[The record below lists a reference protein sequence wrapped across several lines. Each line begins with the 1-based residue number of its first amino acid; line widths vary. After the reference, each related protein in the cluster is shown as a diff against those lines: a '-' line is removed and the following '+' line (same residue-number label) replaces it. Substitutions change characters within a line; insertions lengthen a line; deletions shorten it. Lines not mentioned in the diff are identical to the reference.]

1 MTDLQ
6 KDQVL
11 PYNILAERLV
21 LGSIL
26 INPEAIRIV
35 SQHLIIE
42 TFYLK
47 EHQLLYKSS
56 LLLYGQGKIVD
67 YINLTTYLQDQGLT
81 SYLKDLAI
89 IADFINQVV
98 SIGHLEDY
106 IALIYE
112 KFLRRSLIELGNE
125 IVNSAYLTQ
134 FPIENLFLRIEKKL
148 FFLAEKQK
156 IQNFSSTAE
165 ILNQILNEIK
175 NRLKATEIPGL
186 ISAFYDLDAI
196 TQGFQNSELIIV
208 AGRPSMGK
216 TAFSLNLAKNI
227 TEKFQKALVFFSL
240 EMTRKQL
247 IYRLLS
253 TETLIPTTRLRSGR
267 ISKNEWISLNQA
279 VLKLSKLNIYID
291 DSSHISVSKIN
302 LKIKKLQNDLKKT
315 IGLVIIDY
323 LQLVEGI
330 GKIDN
335 RVQEVS
341 KITRD
346 LKKLARDFNIPVI
359 VLSQLSRNVE
369 TRLNKRP
376 ILSDLRESGCFN
388 ISKNYLKYWEYF
400 TKKSLSSINCN
411 SLLSWTGKEF
421 FQEIKIS
428 TTLTGKKPTYIIQTV
443 LGWCICTTNNHKLLT
458 LDGWKRIDQL
468 DINDFISLKLIF
480 SSELIKTKAKSNLS
494 WDKIKSIQFFKISL
508 VYDIRVLHFSNY
520 LTNRIVVH
528 NSIEQDA
535 DLVILLYR
543 DDYYNANTVDQNII
557 ELIVAKHRN
566 GPVGSAKL
574 YFDPKFLRFSNL

>member
-11 PYNILAERLV
+11 PYNLLAERLV

-47 EHQLLYKSS
+47 EHQLLYKSA

-81 SYLKDLAI
+81 SHLKDLAI

-134 FPIENLFLRIEKKL
+134 FPIENLFLSIEKKL

-175 NRLKATEIPGL
+175 NRLKATDVPGL

-227 TEKFQKALVFFSL
+227 TEKFQKPLVFFSL

-291 DSSHISVSKIN
+291 DSSHISVSKIH
-302 LKIKKLQNDLKKT
+302 LKIKKLQNDLKKN

-323 LQLVEGI
+323 LQLLEGI

-400 TKKSLSSINCN
+400 RKKSLSSINCN

-443 LGWCICTTNNHKLLT
+443 LGWCICTTSNHKLLT

-494 WDKIKSIQFFKISL
+494 WDKIKSIQFFEISL
-508 VYDIRVLHFSNY
+508 VYDICVLYFSNY

>member
-11 PYNILAERLV
+11 PYNLLAERLV

-42 TFYLK
+42 TFYLT
-47 EHQLLYKSS
+47 EHQLLYKSA

-81 SYLKDLAI
+81 SHLKDLAI

-134 FPIENLFLRIEKKL
+134 FPIENLFLSIEKKL

-175 NRLKATEIPGL
+175 NRLKATDVPGL

-227 TEKFQKALVFFSL
+227 TEKFQKPLVFFSL

-291 DSSHISVSKIN
+291 DSSHISVSKIH
-302 LKIKKLQNDLKKT
+302 LKIKKLQNDLKKN

-323 LQLVEGI
+323 LQLLEGI

-388 ISKNYLKYWEYF
+388 ISKNYLKYWAYF
-400 TKKSLSSINCN
+400 RKKSLSSIKCN
-411 SLLSWTGKEF
+411 SLLSWTGKKF

-443 LGWCICTTNNHKLLT
+443 LGWCIYTTSNHKLLT

-494 WDKIKSIQFFKISL
+494 WDKIKSIQFFEISL
-508 VYDIRVLHFSNY
+508 VYDIRVLYFSNY

>member
-11 PYNILAERLV
+11 PYNLLAERLV

-35 SQHLIIE
+35 SQHLTIE
-42 TFYLK
+42 TFYLT
-47 EHQLLYKSS
+47 EHQLLYKSA
-56 LLLYGQGKIVD
+56 LLLYGQGKSVD

-81 SYLKDLAI
+81 SHLKDLAI

-134 FPIENLFLRIEKKL
+134 FPIENLFLNIEKKL

-165 ILNQILNEIK
+165 ILNQILTEIK

-227 TEKFQKALVFFSL
+227 TEKFQKVLVFFSL

-291 DSSHISVSKIN
+291 DSSHISVSKIH
-302 LKIKKLQNDLKKT
+302 LKIKKLQNDLKKNL
-315 IGLVIIDY
+315 GLVIIDY
-323 LQLVEGI
+323 LQLLEGI

-400 TKKSLSSINCN
+400 KKKSFQSIDCN

-443 LGWCICTTNNHKLLT
+443 LGWCICTTSNHKLLT

-468 DINDFISLKLIF
+468 HINDFISLKLIF
-480 SSELIKTKAKSNLS
+480 SSELIKTKAESNLS
-494 WDKIKSIQFFKISL
+494 WDKIKSIQFFEISL
-508 VYDIRVLHFSNY
+508 VYDIRVFHFSNY